1 MSDSID
7 AKYYQVAKPATL
19 AERILIQAR
28 DRIYRDFLER
38 MRPSPESTIAD
49 VGISDF
55 ISAGANVLER
65 KYPHQRQIT
74 ACGIGAAEE
83 FRATFPQVRYFR
95 IEPNHSLPF
104 ADATFTIAT
113 SNAVLEHLGSHEN
126 QILFVRELCRIA
138 TRVFI
143 SVPNKYF
150 PIEHHTAIPL
160 LHYYHR
166 TFQLACSTMGK
177 KDWAQERNLIL
188 MTRKKLRRLTND
200 LERNV
205 AVGYTGLF
213 AGPFSSNL
221 YLAID
226 DRVEVKKQHRGDTPR
241 KGDPGPLS
249 SFKN

>member
-1 MSDSID
+1 MSGPLD

-19 AERILIQAR
+19 AERILILAR
-28 DRIYRDFLER
+28 DRIYRDFIES
-38 MRPSPESTIAD
+38 MHPSAGSTIAD

-55 ISAGANVLER
+55 LSAGANVLER

-74 ACGIGAAEE
+74 ACGISDAEE
-83 FRATFPQVRYFR
+83 FRAAFPQVRYCR
-95 IEPNHSLPF
+95 IEPNRSLPF

-126 QILFVRELCRIA
+126 QILFIRELCRIA
-138 TRVFI
+138 ARVFI

-150 PIEHHTAIPL
+150 PIEHHTGIPL

-166 TFQLACSTMGK
+166 AFQVGCATTGND
-177 KDWAQERNLIL
+177 DWAQERNLIL
-188 MTRKKLRRLTND
+188 MTRKKLMRLTND
-200 LERNV
+200 LQRHV

-221 YLAID
+221 YLVIHD
-226 DRVEVKKQHRGDTPR
+226 
-241 KGDPGPLS
+241 
-249 SFKN
+249 